1 MLHVLNPLVNWLL
14 LFQDLRSIPST
25 ASTSQ
30 EDHESNSGSTSS
42 RKLRV
47 TLLSSEWRSTK
58 GGLSTINRELA
69 IQLAKHPS
77 VEVSVYL
84 PHCSEEDKRVA
95 ASHSVTLIEAE
106 KRPGLEPELW
116 LSCLPKDHVV
126 DCVIGH
132 GAVLGRQ
139 VQIIKHH
146 HHCKWIQVV
155 HTAPE
160 ELGMYKGY
168 EEHISKG
175 EKKHQVEIELCKL
188 ADQVVAVGPKLAE
201 AFSGYL
207 RPYGKDQ
214 DVLNLTPG
222 IFSEFADVK
231 QASQEISSFSVLVF
245 GRGDS
250 EDFQLKGYDI
260 AARAISE
267 LNDMTYK
274 LVFVGA
280 TSGEEEKVADLL
292 LKQGI
297 HRSQLRVRRFNES
310 REKLAQLFCEVDLA
324 IMPSRTEGFGLAAL
338 EALSAGLPVLVSG
351 NSGLGEALKKVSFGS
366 NCVVESEN
374 PKDWANAIKA
384 VRQKDREMRL
394 DECKTLRKK
403 YAKKHNWR
411 DDCNRLVE
419 QMLTISGGT
428 FCTFYM
434 HVMCSKLLF
443 I

>member
-1 MLHVLNPLVNWLL
+1 MTS
-14 LFQDLRSIPST
+14 FPST

-30 EDHESNSGSTSS
+30 EDHESTSS
-42 RKLRV
+42 RKLKV

-84 PHCSEEDKRVA
+84 PQCSEEDKQVA
-95 ASHSVTLIEAE
+95 RDHNVRLIKAREML
-106 KRPGLEPELW
+106 GLEPNFW
-116 LSCLPKDHVV
+116 LSCLPEDHSV

-132 GAVLGRQ
+132 GAVLGQQ
-139 VQIIKHH
+139 VQFIKRTHPY
-146 HHCKWIQVV
+146 CKWIQVV

-160 ELGMYKGY
+160 ELGMYKEY
-168 EEHISKG
+168 EERISKG
-175 EKKHQVEIELCKL
+175 EKKHQVEVELCKL

-207 RPYGKDQ
+207 RPCGKDQ

-231 QASQEISSFSVLVF
+231 QASQELGSFSVLVF

-260 AARAISE
+260 AAQAISE

-280 TSGEEEKVADLL
+280 TSGEEEQVADLL

-297 HRSQLRVRRFNES
+297 NRSQLRVRRFNES
-310 REKLAQLFCEVDLA
+310 REQLAQLFCEVDLA

-351 NSGLGEALKKVSFGS
+351 NSGLGEALKKVPFASS
-366 NCVVESEN
+366 CVVQSED

-384 VRQKDREMRL
+384 VREKDR
-394 DECKTLRKK
+394 KLRVLEIEIIREQ
-403 YAKKHNWR
+403 YAKMYTWQDH
-411 DDCNRLVE
+411 CNRLVE
-419 QMLTISGGT
+419 RMLAISQGNRFT
-428 FCTFYM
+428 LRFKLVFY
-434 HVMCSKLLF
+434 VVDCSR
-443 I
+443 

>member
-1 MLHVLNPLVNWLL
+1 MTS
-14 LFQDLRSIPST
+14 FPST

-30 EDHESNSGSTSS
+30 EDHESTSS
-42 RKLRV
+42 RKLKV

-84 PHCSEEDKRVA
+84 PQCSEEDKQVA
-95 ASHSVTLIEAE
+95 RYNNVRLIKAREML
-106 KRPGLEPELW
+106 GLEPNFW
-116 LSCLPKDHVV
+116 LSCLPEDHAV

-132 GAVLGRQ
+132 GALLGQQ
-139 VQIIKHH
+139 VQFIKRTHPY
-146 HHCKWIQVV
+146 CKWIQVV

-160 ELGMYKGY
+160 ELGMYKEY
-168 EEHISKG
+168 EERISKG
-175 EKKHQVEIELCKL
+175 EKKHQVEVELCKL
-188 ADQVVAVGPKLAE
+188 ANQVVAVGPKLAE

-207 RPYGKDQ
+207 RPCGKDQ

-231 QASQEISSFSVLVF
+231 QASQEIGSFSVLVF

-260 AARAISE
+260 AAQAITE
-267 LNDMTYK
+267 LKDMTYK

-280 TSGEEEKVADLL
+280 TSGEEEKVADVL

-297 HRSQLRVRRFNES
+297 DRSQLRVRRFNES
-310 REKLAQLFCEVDLA
+310 REKLADLFCEVDLA

-351 NSGLGEALKKVSFGS
+351 NSGFGEALKKVPFASS
-366 NCVVESEN
+366 CVVQSED
-374 PKDWANAIKA
+374 PKDWADAIKA
-384 VRQKDREMRL
+384 VRGKDRKLRLREAKILQGEYAEMYSWQ
-394 DECKTLRKK
+394 D
-403 YAKKHNWR
+403 H
-411 DDCNRLVE
+411 CNRLVE
-419 QMLTISGGT
+419 RMLAISQGNKFT
-428 FCTFYM
+428 
-434 HVMCSKLLF
+434 L
-443 I
+443 